1 MAALATVALFST
13 ATAQRQSQGFAQG
26 RSMLL
31 GPHAGFGT
39 NDVDFFIGAQFAAPV
54 ANRFDIYPTFDFY
67 FPGNSV
73 HIWSLDGAVRYWPKL
88 NMRNA
93 GLYAGAGLNL
103 THVSVNP
110 PGPGSASDTNA
121 GLSLFSGWDFKTTS
135 IRPFAQVRLVI
146 GDADRFEF
154 SGGVNF
160 KMN

>member
-1 MAALATVALFST
+1 
-13 ATAQRQSQGFAQG
+13 
-26 RSMLL
+26 MLL
-31 GPHAGFGT
+31 GPHAGFGK
-39 NDVDFFIGAQFAAPV
+39 NDVDFFIGAQFAAPI

-67 FPGNSV
+67 FPGNDV
-73 HIWSLDGAVRYWPKL
+73 TIWSFDGRFATGRSQHAERRPL
-88 NMRNA
+88 C
-93 GLYAGAGLNL
+93 GAGLNL

-110 PGPGSASDTNA
+110 PGPGSASNTNA

-154 SGGVNF
+154 SGGINF